1 MTTGALGRLENKLT
15 ENIKCKEKELENF
28 LLHIDCLSALN
39 PWLDNFNIF
48 DVLKLSRTEIRHSNM
63 ISWLLNPSESHGLGD
78 SFIRALI
85 RIIIRNGVYGAIE
98 PVELMTADLSD
109 LQVLREWENID
120 IFIYSKEFA
129 IAIENKVDSGEH
141 DNQLE
146 KYKKLIEDRYST
158 QKKIYLYLTPA
169 GINPS
174 DTDNWEIL
182 TYSDILEAITLV
194 FETKKKELAEGPKLL
209 IQDYMNLLRSKIVE
223 DPKLVEICKKI
234 YMQYKPALD
243 LIFENKGNLVSEC
256 AINCLKEKGLVVN
269 ESSSTNSIIVFSTE
283 KMNSILP
290 ILTDKKA
297 GSWSDGC
304 SYHYW
309 LGIISDEKI
318 FGCFELGGWN
328 IPENTKKHQT
338 VIIENAPNKKAN
350 KNEDFRYKRV
360 FTTKKISID
369 SNDLETVKSAVSKLI
384 DELLNNEKKVMALF

>member
-1 MTTGALGRLENKLT
+1 MT
-15 ENIKCKEKELENF
+15 ENIKSKEKELENF
-28 LLHIDCLSALN
+28 LLHTDCLNALN

-63 ISWLLNPSESHGLGD
+63 ISWLLNPHENHGLGD

-85 RIIIRNGVYGAIE
+85 RIIIRNGAYGEIE
-98 PVELMTADLSD
+98 PVELMTANLND

-120 IFIYSKEFA
+120 IFLYTKEFA
-129 IAIENKVDSGEH
+129 IAIENKIDSGEH
-141 DNQLE
+141 DDQLE
-146 KYKKLIEDRYST
+146 KYKKLIDERYNR
-158 QKKIYLYLTPA
+158 QKKIYLYLTPT

-174 DTDNWEIL
+174 DADNWEVL
-182 TYSDILEAITLV
+182 TYSDILEAIALSYDL
-194 FETKKKELAEGPKLL
+194 KKNELAEGPKLL

-256 AINCLKEKGLVVN
+256 TIDLLKEKELNVN

-283 KMNSILP
+283 NMNSILP
-290 ILTDKKA
+290 ILTDKKS
-297 GSWSDGC
+297 GSWNDGC

-309 LGIISDEKI
+309 IGITTDEKI

-328 IPENTKKHQT
+328 IPDDTKKHQN
-338 VIIENAPNKKAN
+338 VIIENSPNKKAS

-369 SNDLETVKSAVSKLI
+369 SNDLETVKNAVSKLT
-384 DELLNNEKKVMALF
+384 DELLNNEKKVMALFK

>member
-1 MTTGALGRLENKLT
+1 M
-15 ENIKCKEKELENF
+15 
-28 LLHIDCLSALN
+28 HIDCLNALN
-39 PWLDNFNIF
+39 PWLDNFNVF

-63 ISWLLNPSESHGLGD
+63 IAWLLNPLENHGLGD

-85 RIIIRNGVYGAIE
+85 KIIIRNGLDDEIE
-98 PVELMTADLSD
+98 PLELMTASLTD

-120 IFIYSKEFA
+120 IFLYTKEFA

-141 DNQLE
+141 DDQLE
-146 KYKKLIEDRYST
+146 KYKKLIEERYNT
-158 QKKIYLYLTPA
+158 QKKIYLYLTPT

-174 DTDNWEIL
+174 DADNWEVL
-182 TYSDILEAITLV
+182 TYSDILEAITLAYDL
-194 FETKKKELAEGPKLL
+194 KKNELAEGPKLL

-243 LIFENKGNLVSEC
+243 LIFENKGNVVSEC
-256 AINCLKEKGLVVN
+256 TIDLLKEKELNVN
-269 ESSSTNSIIVFSTE
+269 ESSSTNSMIVFSTE
-283 KMNSILP
+283 NMNSILP
-290 ILTDKKA
+290 ILADKKS
-297 GSWSDGC
+297 GSWNDGC

-309 LGIISDEKI
+309 IGITTDEKI

-328 IPENTKKHQT
+328 IPDDTKKHQS
-338 VIIENAPNKKAN
+338 VIIENSPNKKAS

-369 SNDLETVKSAVSKLI
+369 SNDLETVKNAVSKLI
-384 DELLNNEKKVMALF
+384 DELLNNEKKVMALFK